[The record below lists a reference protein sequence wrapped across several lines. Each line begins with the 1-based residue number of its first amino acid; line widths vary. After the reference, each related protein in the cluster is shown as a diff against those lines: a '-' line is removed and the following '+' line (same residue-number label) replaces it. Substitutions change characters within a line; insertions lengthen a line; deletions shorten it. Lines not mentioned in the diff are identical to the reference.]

1 MCTNHVCI
9 RRCSEPNATILQ
21 GSAPGSK
28 LTKST
33 TSTSAWQTENC
44 GQMDK
49 SILQRSEELNTIT
62 ATRHNP
68 LIIANNWKTA
78 LSAENYTYIR
88 CLILYSRVNREID
101 AKEPKSNI
109 KLLMASASACGG
121 LMRSYSSE
129 RVLFFVNFN
138 FSFT

>member
-1 MCTNHVCI
+1 MFFASFITKRVVVFEEEVCTNHVRI

-44 GQMDK
+44 RQMEK
-49 SILQRSEELNTIT
+49 SVLERSQEHNTIT
-62 ATRHNP
+62 ATHQNP
-68 LIIANNWKTA
+68 LITANNWKTA

-109 KLLMASASACGG
+109 KLLMASAFLWGIDA
-121 LMRSYSSE
+121 
-129 RVLFFVNFN
+129 
-138 FSFT
+138 